1 MYKANSAVKIIVLVC
16 FAALMSAFVAYR
28 SGAFDKYIDKESSEK
43 VSAEDNFLTLQKDT
57 VPPSGFYIDRN
68 ELMASSK
75 SISVTPTYKY
85 RPVSVKYFEEK
96 KAKAISEEE
105 AWKSILNKDTTKPLP
120 ADSVLKA
127 REAKERLLMSSSK
140 SMIIIDRPKTVKP
153 DTVAKPVSDTVNK
166 VLPDTAKPIRF
177 YGSKSGIIFKPD
189 DVKVIDKK
197 EKKKL
202 KKKNKTSG

>member
-1 MYKANSAVKIIVLVC
+1 MYKANSAIKIIVLVC

-28 SGAFDKYIDKESSEK
+28 SGTFDKYIYK
-43 VSAEDNFLTLQKDT
+43 VETATIPDSNSFDTTGKPQMDSAAIKKIASDPE
-57 VPPSGFYIDRN
+57 VIR
-68 ELMASSK
+68 MASSK
-75 SISVTPTYKY
+75 SGRIINDWPARTKSND
-85 RPVSVKYFEEK
+85 
-96 KAKAISEEE
+96 
-105 AWKSILNKDTTKPLP
+105 SILKIIFKDTVKPLP

-140 SMIIIDRPKTVKP
+140 SMIIIDRPKTGKP
-153 DTVAKPVSDTVNK
+153 DTVVKPVSDTVNK
-166 VLPDTAKPIRF
+166 VLPDTAKPVRF

-202 KKKNKTSG
+202 KKKNKTSD